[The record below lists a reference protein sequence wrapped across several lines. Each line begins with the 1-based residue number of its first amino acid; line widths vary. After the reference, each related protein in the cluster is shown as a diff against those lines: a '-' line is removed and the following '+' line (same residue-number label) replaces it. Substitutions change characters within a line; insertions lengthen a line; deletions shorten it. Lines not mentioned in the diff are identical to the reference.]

1 MKLAKL
7 VEIDEL
13 GNISI
18 EKRTHNLT
26 KLFSGNLWGLLSGKS
41 EIVIG
46 RRDRG
51 SSQSTRADI
60 FLGEDENGELNTLPR
75 VIYGI
80 SRRQAR
86 IIYNSKT
93 GTYYLEDCSTHKTT
107 KVNGEFLS
115 IGEQRA
121 LKSGDRL
128 SFGNH
133 NYGPVIFRQED

>member
-51 SSQSTRADI
+51 SSQSSA
-60 FLGEDENGELNTLPR
+60 
-75 VIYGI
+75 
-80 SRRQAR
+80 A
-86 IIYNSKT
+86 K
-93 GTYYLEDCSTHKTT
+93 
-107 KVNGEFLS
+107 
-115 IGEQRA
+115 
-121 LKSGDRL
+121 
-128 SFGNH
+128 
-133 NYGPVIFRQED
+133 